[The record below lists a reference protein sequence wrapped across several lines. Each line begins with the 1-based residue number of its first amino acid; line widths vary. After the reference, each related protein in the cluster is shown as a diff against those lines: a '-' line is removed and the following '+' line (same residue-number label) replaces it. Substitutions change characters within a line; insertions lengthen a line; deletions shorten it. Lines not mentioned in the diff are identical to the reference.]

1 MKIISVLYTE
11 HSTTKGKEREVPG
24 EVPGEVPREIPG
36 KVPAEILLEV
46 PSVA

>member
-24 EVPGEVPREIPG
+24 EVPKEIPG

>member
-1 MKIISVLYTE
+1 MNIISVLYTE

-36 KVPAEILLEV
+36 KVPAEIQLEV

>member
-1 MKIISVLYTE
+1 MNIISVLYTE

-24 EVPGEVPREIPG
+24 EVPGEIPG

>member
-24 EVPGEVPREIPG
+24 EVPREIPS